1 MPRSREYNLSI
12 NIIAVNCQ
20 FIGSFNLTFNYDGT
34 TKTGSNNIAFR
45 FQKWEKVDFSWET
58 LLQRERRDLN
68 QSLVA
73 FLPTH

>member
-1 MPRSREYNLSI
+1 MPRSREYSLSI

-45 FQKWEKVDFSWET
+45 FQK
-58 LLQRERRDLN
+58 
-68 QSLVA
+68 
-73 FLPTH
+73 